1 MTATQLVNPDID
13 RVDAVS
19 GPATGLPFLLFKSLD
34 APGEAVQVVGGK
46 VYDSDGEPLE
56 PSEVEA
62 LAKSEDEA
70 PAEEAAAEEVAKSED
85 EAPAEEAPVVEVAK
99 SEDEAPAAEEVPAE
113 EVAKSEDAAPAA
125 EEAPVVEVAK
135 AAGDHLPSGLQEI
148 LDTFVESYVRYK
160 EAQASGAAAALE
172 AAPAVHET
180 LAPPVASADIPKAP
194 AHHEAPAAH
203 HEAPA
208 AHEKPAEE
216 APAAPAH
223 HEAPKAPADDD
234 EALEDPAE
242 EAAETP
248 AEEAAETPAEEPH
261 EAPKAPAAAAPFPPK
276 KKVAKSMDELI
287 AEAVSK
293 AVEEAKAP
301 LLKQID
307 ALERTPV
314 DSGPML
320 AGQIPGNAGNPL
332 LGRGQAEGVV
342 AKGLHQSATPQAA
355 PGAYALAEA
364 LKAVHTGR

>member
-13 RVDAVS
+13 RVDAVN

-85 EAPAEEAPVVEVAK
+85 EALAEEAPVVKAEEAPAEEAPAEEAPVVEVAK
-99 SEDEAPAAEEVPAE
+99 SEDE
-113 EVAKSEDAAPAA
+113 APAA

-242 EAAETP
+242 EATETP
-248 AEEAAETPAEEPH
+248 AEEAAEEAEEPH
-261 EAPKAPAAAAPFPPK
+261 EAPKAPAAAPPFPPK